1 MSIQCREPR
10 IVQKMT
16 RFLLIYT
23 FTTLSISNAFY
34 SQILQKPFQKH
45 VQKQIAATPN
55 DWTLDE
61 INARIKCEVCYE
73 TIENLS
79 DEKLFDK
86 YMQSKSLRTEI
97 LQFTQHLEKHIDNQ
111 TTIQDILRGYV
122 HKLIP
127 AGTKG
132 YIRGNQFNAIVKEYI
147 QNLDLEPR
155 YEIYFEKHPQY
166 PKQDSIQEHLQH
178 KTAERKVAVS
188 PDNRDE
194 VGNLNMRKTAEIP
207 DWYIHDTETQKLL
220 IGMNQLDLW
229 KGGQQT
235 NRGFNYINHPINR
248 QHVKSGKNTNNVEN
262 VNPVKLVCV
271 VCNDVTITTCDT
283 KVYEIFTQGFKH
295 NTLCYLKNLGNIIRE
310 FFS

>member
-1 MSIQCREPR
+1 
-10 IVQKMT
+10 MT
-16 RFLLIYT
+16 VFLLIYT
-23 FTTLSISNAFY
+23 FTTLSISNAFFY
-34 SQILQKPFQKH
+34 SQAHQKPFQKH
-45 VQKQIAATPN
+45 VQKEQNRFAASPN

-61 INARIKCEVCYE
+61 INARIKREVCYE

-79 DEKLFDK
+79 DAKLIDK
-86 YMQSKSLRTEI
+86 YMQSKSLRAEI

-111 TTIQDILRGYV
+111 TTIDEILRGYV

-132 YIRGNQFNAIVKEYI
+132 YIRGNQFNKIVKKYI

-166 PKQDSIQEHLQH
+166 PKQDSIQEPIHH
-178 KTAERKVAVS
+178 KTAERKIVVS
-188 PDNRDE
+188 LDNRDE

-207 DWYIHDTETQKLL
+207 DWYIYDTETQKLL

-235 NRGFNYINHPINR
+235 NRGFNYINHPIN
-248 QHVKSGKNTNNVEN
+248 KNCENNKNGKNY
-262 VNPVKLVCV
+262 NPVKLVCV
-271 VCNDVTITTCDT
+271 VCNDVTITTCGT

-310 FFS
+310 FFSS